1 MVFSYG
7 PGKNSTMPKNCNG
20 KNLKQPLAAAEFEN
34 AALPKLENSYI
45 GLMGKTIEP
54 AISIRL

>member
-45 GLMGKTIEP
+45 GLMEND
-54 AISIRL
+54 